1 MFSGQSIMIVGPTPP
16 MKERIL
22 AAAGALFAGQRFH
35 KTRMDDIAHTAG
47 VGKGTLYR
55 YFRDKNV
62 LYEALLLDA
71 SSRLLTQLDLA
82 QHENMSPKEC
92 LVAMT
97 DALIRFFDQEPHLF
111 ALILRSEAQA
121 LEPGDF
127 PWQNTRQ
134 EAISRFIAILEKGS
148 VLGTWQISDPSAAI
162 LFFLGGVRATIRWGE
177 QPRPERLASGL
188 VHAFLNG
195 FGA

>member
-1 MFSGQSIMIVGPTPP
+1 MIVAPSQS
-16 MKERIL
+16 MKDRIL

-35 KTRMDDIAHTAG
+35 KTRMDDIAQTAG

-82 QHENMSPKEC
+82 HQGNVRPTEC

-97 DALIRFFDQEPHLF
+97 DSLIRFFDQEPHLF

-134 EAISRFIAILEKGS
+134 EAISRFVAILEKGC
-148 VLGTWQISDPSAAI
+148 LLETWRISDPSTAI
-162 LFFLGGVRATIRWGE
+162 LFFLGGVRAVIRWGQ
-177 QPRPERLASGL
+177 QPRPEGLASGL